1 MTIVFLLAMALA
13 PGIAIMLYVYLK
25 DIHEPE
31 PLRPLLLGFGCG
43 VVAFAL
49 SIGLGLLLHGVT
61 DIREGDLIQQLIK
74 AFIFVGLVEEGCK
87 FLFLRGVM
95 YRNPNFDEPFDGI
108 VYAVMIGMGFATAE
122 NVLYVINGDAGTAII
137 RMFTAVPAHA
147 VFAVIM
153 GFFVGEAKVFPTSA
167 GLYMA
172 MGLFLATFV
181 HGVYD
186 YFLFVSFVPGL
197 WIQAIVS
204 LVIAVVLTHF
214 AMKRHQSESPFKS
227 D

>member
-1 MTIVFLLAMALA
+1 MGIVFLIALALA
-13 PGIAIMLYVYLK
+13 PGLAIMLFVYLK

-31 PLRPLLLGFGCG
+31 PLKPLLMGFGFG
-43 VVAFAL
+43 VLAFGISL
-49 SIGLGLLLHGVT
+49 GIGLLLAEISNIQE
-61 DIREGDLIQQLIK
+61 DDLVQQLIR
-74 AFIFVGLVEEGCK
+74 AFIFVGLVEEGSK

-95 YRNPNFDEPFDGI
+95 YRDKNFDEPFDGI
-108 VYAVMIGMGFATAE
+108 VYAVMIGMGFASAE

-153 GFFVGEAKVFPTSA
+153 GFFIGEAKVFPTSA
-167 GLYMA
+167 ALYA
-172 MGLFLATFV
+172 GMGLFLATFI

-186 YFLFVSFVPGL
+186 YFLFISFIPGL
-197 WIQAIVS
+197 WIQALIS

>member
-1 MTIVFLLAMALA
+1 MSLIFLLALALA
-13 PGIAIMLYVYLK
+13 PGMAIALYIYLK
-25 DIHEPE
+25 DADEPE
-31 PLRPLLLGFGCG
+31 PLRPLIMGLSFG
-43 VVAFAL
+43 VLAFGI
-49 SIGLGLLLHGVT
+49 SIGLGLLLSGVT
-61 DIREGDLIQQLIK
+61 DIREGDFIQQMIK
-74 AFIFVGLVEEGCK
+74 AFIFVGLIEEGSK

-95 YRNPNFDEPFDGI
+95 YRNPNFNEPFDGI

-122 NVLYVINGDAGTAII
+122 NILYVVNGDAGTAII

-167 GLYMA
+167 GLYA
-172 MGLFLATFV
+172 GIGLFLATFV

-186 YFLFVSFVPGL
+186 YFLFISFVPGL
-197 WIQAIVS
+197 WIQAIIS
-204 LVIAVVLTHF
+204 LIIAVVLSHF
-214 AMKRHQSESPFKS
+214 AMKRHQGDSRFKS